1 MNSVVEEQQR
11 QKIDLPTLLKS
22 WISQGLVAVIK
33 DEKIVKNQD
42 GDLKVPLFDLKPSE
56 YQVRCQNR
64 IGSYA
69 STHSTFNLIGSCNR
83 NPNTQSHKDTKIYTL
98 KLSTYEL
105 FFQNSS
111 IKRVEILPLRIWLQS
126 LILGTKC
133 WICWIV
139 TSKLSLLNLRDRG
152 RSGYRRSGS
161 SKRAWRQLTT
171 CTRPHRLTQGLE
183 NQSQIPLW
191 NDLGFP

>member
-1 MNSVVEEQQR
+1 MNSIVEEQQQ
-11 QKIDLPTLLKS
+11 QKIDLLTLLKS

-42 GDLKVPLFDLKPSE
+42 GGLKVPLFDLKPSE
-56 YQVRCQNR
+56 YQVRWQNR

-69 STHSTFNLIGSCNR
+69 STHSTFNLICSCNR
-83 NPNTQSHKDTKIYTL
+83 NPKTQTQKDTKIHTL
-98 KLSTYEL
+98 KLLTYEL

-111 IKRVEILPLRIWLQS
+111 IKESRDFTTEDLTL
-126 LILGTKC
+126 
-133 WICWIV
+133 V
-139 TSKLSLLNLRDRG
+139 TKLSQLNLRDRG
-152 RSGYRRSGS
+152 RSGYCRSGS

-191 NDLGFP
+191 KDLGCP